1 MKTDNIMTAYEYEEL
16 RSKWCKSI
24 KGDCDNCQLAKMKD
38 GCSPFDE
45 YQLMHGDRVKFLL
58 ENIKV

>member
-1 MKTDNIMTAYEYEEL
+1 MKTDNIMTAY
-16 RSKWCKSI
+16 
-24 KGDCDNCQLAKMKD
+24 
-38 GCSPFDE
+38 E